1 MSQARGRK
9 SQLLYDVETEF
20 GTDPAVVAA
29 ILMPFNTMGVKA
41 SQTLTEDNTIRN
53 RRDPAM
59 PSRGNV
65 DVAGDIVVPVD
76 QIAFGYWLRAM
87 LGVPETSGEAPGPYT
102 HTFKLGD
109 TQPSL
114 VLERGFT
121 DIGVYEKLNGCKV
134 SRLSITF
141 GGDGELTAT
150 ITIMGA
156 KQTVGNT
163 AYDDTPTDITLTKFH
178 QFQAGIKEGGTTIA
192 TVTQATLEIDL
203 DLDGDQY
210 PIGSA
215 GERADIP
222 EGIAGISGAI
232 TALFKDKTL
241 LEKAISGAES
251 SLEIKLTDKTNSLTI
266 SLPEIMYERT
276 SPVVEGPRGVRLEAN
291 YRAYYQDSTEK
302 SSIVATLVN
311 THAAYGAEE

>member
-9 SQLLYDVETEF
+9 AQLLFDLETEF
-20 GTDPAVVAA
+20 GKDPAAAAA

-41 SQTLTEDNTIRN
+41 SQTLTEDTTIRN

-65 DVAGDIVVPVD
+65 DIAGDIVVPVD
-76 QIAFGYWLRAM
+76 QIAFGYWLKAM
-87 LGVPETSGEAPGPYT
+87 LGPAETAGEAPGPYT

-109 TQPSL
+109 AQPSL
-114 VLERGFT
+114 LLERGFT
-121 DIGVYEKLNGCKV
+121 DIEVYEKLNGCKV

-163 AYDDTPTDITLTKFH
+163 AYDDTPTEITLTKFH
-178 QFQAGIKEGGTTIA
+178 QFQASIEEGGEAIA

-222 EGIAGISGAI
+222 EGIAGISGAL
-232 TALFKDKTL
+232 TALFKDKAL
-241 LEKAISGAES
+241 LDKAISGEES
-251 SLEIKLTDKTNSLTI
+251 SLEIKLTSGTNSLTV
-266 SLPEIMYERT
+266 SLPEIVYERT
-276 SPVVEGPRGVRLEAN
+276 SPVIEGPRGVRLEAN
-291 YRAYYQDSTEK
+291 YRAYYQDSTEN
-302 SSIVATLVN
+302 SSIVAKLVN
-311 THAAYGAEE
+311 AQATY